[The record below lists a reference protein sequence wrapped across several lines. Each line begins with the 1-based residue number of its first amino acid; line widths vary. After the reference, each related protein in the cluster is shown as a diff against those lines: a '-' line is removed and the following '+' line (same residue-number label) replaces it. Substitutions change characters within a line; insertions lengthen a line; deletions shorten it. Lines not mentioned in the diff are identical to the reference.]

1 MIHWVFLP
9 VLLPLI
15 GGLLQLVLRHKG
27 LSFQRTLGLCLTSA
41 LVILGI
47 KMLLLA
53 QTGETFV
60 YHLGNWPA
68 PFGIV
73 LVLDRLSAMML
84 MLTSLIACAALAY
97 ASARR
102 VDEKGSH
109 FHVLFQLQLFGLN
122 GAFLT
127 GDIFNLFVFFEVLL
141 LASYGLVLHGSGKK
155 RTRAGLH
162 YVIVNLLGSTLYLFA
177 VGALYGAVGTLN
189 IADMAYKVS
198 VAPAERSGLI
208 AAAGLLLLVV
218 FCLKAAMFPLYLWLP
233 RAYANTSAPVAA
245 LFAIMTK
252 VGLYAI
258 IRVHGT
264 VFGDQAGNL
273 ASLHMPWILA
283 GGLITILL
291 AAMGVMAARGLSEQ
305 VAYLVLTS
313 VATILIAVG
322 LNRPDALAAGLFYLL
337 HSTFLAAAFFLL
349 ADMIKD
355 ARGNAADSFETIV
368 QPQCSKWLG
377 LGFFFAAAAM
387 AGLPP
392 LSGFLGKLMILDSA
406 LKHSWG
412 WTVLGIVLTASLLVL
427 AAMVRSGSFL
437 FYRPTQLPVEE
448 NPQTGKS
455 PKIAPLLIM
464 GSLLAVSPLLV
475 LFAGK
480 ATTYTSKTATQLQQV
495 SEYIEDVLESQ
506 VKGGTESQ
514 K

>member
-1 MIHWVFLP
+1 MIHWVILP

-27 LSFQRTLGLCLTSA
+27 LSFQRTFGLFLTSA
-41 LVILGI
+41 LVTLGI

-84 MLTSLIACAALAY
+84 ILTSLIACAALAY
-97 ASARR
+97 ASVQR

-127 GDIFNLFVFFEVLL
+127 GDVFNLFVFFEVLL
-141 LASYGLVLHGSGKK
+141 LASYGLMLHGSGKK

-162 YVIVNLLGSTLYLFA
+162 YVVVNLLGSTLYLFA

-252 VGLYAI
+252 VGVYAI

-273 ASLHMPWILA
+273 ASLHTPWLLA

-291 AAMGVMAARGLSEQ
+291 AAMGVMAARGLLEQ

-349 ADMIKD
+349 ADMIKA
-355 ARGNAADSFETIV
+355 ARGHAADYFETIV

-377 LGFFFAAAAM
+377 LGFFFAAVAM

-406 LKHSWG
+406 LKHPWG

-427 AAMVRSGSFL
+427 VAMVRSGSFL
-437 FYRPTQLPVEE
+437 FFRPTQLPSGD
-448 NPQTGKS
+448 NPQIGES
-455 PKIAPLLIM
+455 PKKAPLLIM
-464 GSLLAVSPLLV
+464 GSLLAMSPLLV

-480 ATTYTSKTATQLQQV
+480 ATTYTSQTAIQLQQV
-495 SEYIEDVLESQ
+495 PEYIEGVLGNQ
-506 VKGGTESQ
+506 AIGNESQ
-514 K
+514 KR